1 MQTALG
7 GGGGGGEGGRGGD
20 GGGGFGGGLLPSI
33 AARSTLKAAH
43 RKLLSCILEGTR
55 DAQRR
60 IQANSVKYC
69 LIIVLRANQGRIQ
82 QSVCRF

>member
-43 RKLLSCILEGTR
+43 RKLLLCTLDGTR
-55 DAQRR
+55 DIQRR
-60 IQANSVKYC
+60 IQSSVKYC
-69 LIIVLRANQGRIQ
+69 LVIVLCANQGRMQ
-82 QSVCRF
+82 